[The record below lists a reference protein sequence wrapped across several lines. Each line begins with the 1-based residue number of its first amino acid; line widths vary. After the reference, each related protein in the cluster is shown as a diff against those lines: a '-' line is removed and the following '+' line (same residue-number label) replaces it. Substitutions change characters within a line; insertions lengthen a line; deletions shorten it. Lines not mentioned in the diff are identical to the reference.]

1 MTIGR
6 IEVTIKNEKGEIVGE
21 FYSDHAILDYPNCVT
36 VTMVTGAPCVTDSQS
51 NLFVEKHE
59 PRD

>member
-6 IEVTIKNEKGEIVGE
+6 IEVTIKSENGEIVGE
-21 FYSDHAILDYPNCVT
+21 FYSDNAMIDYPNYIT
-36 VTMVTGAPCVTDSQS
+36 VTAVGGFCVTDSQS
-51 NLFVEKHE
+51 NTFVKKHE